1 LRQIINRYWRQR
13 VLRHLF
19 LAIAA
24 LCLGTGIYALLPHPD
39 VRHRISLASAY
50 VAIIYLVISLA
61 VGPYRLWQKLH
72 NPTSFDLR
80 RDIGIWVGLLATLH
94 TVVGLTVHLRGRMWM
109 YFLQTLHPPHPQIS
123 LFGFANYTGAI
134 ATIIFLILLLISND
148 LSLRNLGTERWKSF
162 QRWSY
167 VAAGSTVIHGA
178 AYQFVEKRQVG
189 WILLLIG
196 SAVAALSIQTVGF
209 VLVRRGRSGS
219 AVR

>member
-1 LRQIINRYWRQR
+1 
-13 VLRHLF
+13 
-19 LAIAA
+19 
-24 LCLGTGIYALLPHPD
+24 
-39 VRHRISLASAY
+39 
-50 VAIIYLVISLA
+50 
-61 VGPYRLWQKLH
+61 
-72 NPTSFDLR
+72 
-80 RDIGIWVGLLATLH
+80 
-94 TVVGLTVHLRGRMWM
+94 M

-148 LSLRNLGTERWKSF
+148 LSLRKLGTERWKSF